1 MLQEIASVKKR
12 INTIGSE
19 WVNKQS
25 QDLAYHSERLFKPE
39 LRPQGSINMVK
50 VLSLW
55 FQHCFIPLPC
65 SLSKRLLEGDFI
77 DIYLTTFFGVRK
89 FKNTWAIR
97 VIFFLKLVKIEYKFI
112 KCQKKIEK
120 IYFVSE
126 LKASENVPI
135 NCLC

>member
-1 MLQEIASVKKR
+1 
-12 INTIGSE
+12 
-19 WVNKQS
+19 
-25 QDLAYHSERLFKPE
+25 
-39 LRPQGSINMVK
+39 MVK

-112 KCQKKIEK
+112 KCQKKNWKNIFRFWAKGIRKCSNKLPLLRTEYLLSAVNGLTNSPK
-120 IYFVSE
+120 IGNITQRNFFNLNWFYRY
-126 LKASENVPI
+126 
-135 NCLC
+135 